1 LSARSL
7 ERSRASFR
15 AVGAYNRAHEVF
27 GRRPSGAKTH
37 CSLVAHL
44 LHAGVAGPDFG
55 ARCLPAHGIGSSP
68 SRPPP
73 HVCND
78 SRERVG
84 YFRVESVAFRC
95 RIRGLRGAGSSQP
108 PFTAAGHCGRGS
120 PLCRSPFCRYPTRH
134 ACPGGSGWSSS
145 AGIAPHGVVEVA
157 LWFVVSISAG
167 VCEETV
173 FRGYFQQQ
181 ISGWT
186 GSQVVGVFGQAA
198 IFGLC
203 HAYQGWKKVALISV
217 WGCVFGAFVWWRK
230 GLRANMI
237 AHAVLDSLAAF

>member
-1 LSARSL
+1 VRLVLIIARMRSSADVRQGQKPIAPLWHTCCMLVLLGLISAHGVYLRMESAHPRVGHLPMYAKILVNEWAIFALSLWRSDAEFVGYVARAVRNPRSL
-7 ERSRASFR
+7 LPDI
-15 AVGAYNRAHEVF
+15 AVAAALCAVLLFAVTPLVTHVL
-27 GRRPSGAKTH
+27 GR
-37 CSLVAHL
+37 
-44 LHAGVAGPDFG
+44 
-55 ARCLPAHGIGSSP
+55 
-68 SRPPP
+68 
-73 HVCND
+73 
-78 SRERVG
+78 
-84 YFRVESVAFRC
+84 
-95 RIRGLRGAGSSQP
+95 
-108 PFTAAGHCGRGS
+108 
-120 PLCRSPFCRYPTRH
+120 
-134 ACPGGSGWSSS
+134 SGWSSS